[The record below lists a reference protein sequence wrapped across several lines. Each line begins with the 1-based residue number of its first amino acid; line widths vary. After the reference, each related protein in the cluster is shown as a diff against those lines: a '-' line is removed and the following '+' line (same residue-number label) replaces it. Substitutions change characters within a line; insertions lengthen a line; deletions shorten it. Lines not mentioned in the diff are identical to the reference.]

1 MTNSYDRIVVTG
13 GAGFIGS
20 HLAEELISETDTS
33 QIIVIDKLTYAG
45 SKVNL
50 RSFDKN
56 RRFTFINAD
65 VCNYEAM
72 NEALVG
78 ADCVFHLA
86 AESHVDRSF
95 QSSKQFFETN
105 IIGTQVVV
113 ESCIA
118 QRVKKFILVSTDE
131 VYGPRLENDEAT
143 EDSDFCPTNPYSV
156 SKVASELIARSVCRN
171 QNLKPI
177 ILRPNNIFGER
188 QYPEKIIPKFISR
201 AYAGKTME
209 IHGRGDQ
216 QRRFLSVKDFSAAA
230 ILILEKGIPGEVYNV
245 GIDDSYSVLDIA
257 YMVSSFF
264 GQDFKKAVKYVQD
277 RPYND
282 FYYSTDTQKLK
293 NLGWSPSRKLS
304 SDAEDL
310 FPAILAYLKNIRK
323 EI

>member
-33 QIIVIDKLTYAG
+33 QIIVVDYLTYAG

-50 RSFDKN
+50 RSFENN

-65 VCNYEAM
+65 VCNHEAM

-105 IIGTQVVV
+105 IIGTQVVA
-113 ESCIA
+113 ESCIT
-118 QRVKKFILVSTDE
+118 QCVKKFILVSTDE

-156 SKVASELIARSVCRN
+156 SKVASELIARSVCKN

-209 IHGRGDQ
+209 IHGSGNQ
-216 QRRFLSVKDFSAAA
+216 QRRFLSVKDFAAA
-230 ILILEKGIPGEVYNV
+230 ALLILEKGMPGEIYNV
-245 GIDDSYSVLDIA
+245 GTDDSYSVLDIA
-257 YMVSSFF
+257 YMVANFF
-264 GQDFKKAVKYVQD
+264 KQDVKKSVKYVQD

-282 FYYSTDTQKLK
+282 FYYSTDTQKLRA
-293 NLGWSPSRKLS
+293 LGWSPNYKLS
-304 SDAEDL
+304 SDAKEL
-310 FPAILAYLKNIRK
+310 FPAILAYLKDIRK